1 MKKFMDEHFLL
12 QTKTAQ
18 TLYHEYAKDAMIFDY
33 HCHLN
38 PSEIANNKRFT
49 TITDAWLGGDHYKW
63 RAMRA
68 NGIPEELVTGKDAD
82 PFDKFM
88 AWASTMEHALGN
100 PLYHWTHLELQR
112 YFGIHEVLNTKSAK
126 SIYEEANRQ
135 FKENENLS
143 VKGIMKQF
151 KVYAVGTTDDPAD
164 DLAFHA
170 QIAKQKDFP
179 AKVIPSYRPDKALA
193 IEKDT
198 FLSYIDSLAKACG
211 KKIERA
217 SDVVEAL
224 IDRLDFFVSMGC
236 KASDH
241 ALITAPAIF
250 KSESDVNAIFA
261 KKLAGAT
268 LSCEEV
274 EAYKTFVLTHMAK
287 AYAKRDI
294 AMQLH
299 FAAIRDNNSMMFKKL
314 GPDTGYD
321 ASHDKELA
329 ASLSSFLNNLSATG
343 EVPKTILYTLNPKD
357 YYSLAT
363 LMGCYQDGI
372 PGKMQL
378 GSAWWFADHKDGM
391 EEQMKILGN
400 VGLLPRF
407 IGMLTDSRSFLSYS
421 RHEYFRRILCNIFGT
436 WAEEG
441 EVPYDLEMLGKVV
454 QDISF
459 GNAKAYF
466 EG

>member
-421 RHEYFRRILCNIFGT
+421 RHEYFRRVLCNIFGT

>member
-274 EAYKTFVLTHMAK
+274 EAYKTFVLTHLAK

-407 IGMLTDSRSFLSYS
+407 IGMLPDSRSFLSYS